1 MQGDIY
7 TAMADLTPE
16 AMGEAMAL
24 ATGLTTVPTP
34 QGYEI
39 ESHEEAAGAHSYRV
53 LFKTSAQDF
62 RASVTWRQVA
72 GAWKIASLRVQDL

>member
-39 ESHEEAAGAHSYRV
+39 ESHEEAGGEHRYKV

-62 RASVTWRQVA
+62 RAAVTWRQVG
-72 GAWKIASLRVQDL
+72 GAWKIASLRLENP